1 MNILLISYHFL
12 PGFEGSTS
20 LVTTIADLLA
30 NNGHKVWV
38 ITHRFKGVEYKT
50 HPNIKIV
57 FVSSELSFG
66 ENKTSLTKTIRFTL
80 AAIQAG
86 LKIIKKEKIDIIH
99 SNAIAGPA
107 GAWLSYLTSKKHI
120 MLLHDVYSADP
131 NFWKEWK
138 KQEGNSSF
146 NALLGKLL
154 EKVYVHSRYAAI
166 HTVSEASRDDL
177 IKVGVKKPIYVIENA
192 IQIRDPENVEKKPLQ
207 FVYVGRLVFYKNIQ
221 TAIKA
226 IEIVKKSFPDIK
238 LVIIGSGPYRKNL
251 EELVAKLGLQN
262 NVTFMGNVSEDKK
275 NKMLAE
281 SQALVFP
288 SLFEGFGLVILEAFM
303 QHVPVLV
310 SDIRPLSDIVENQK
324 TGLVISAK
332 EEKMWAKS
340 IENILKEPEKMQIMG
355 NYGRQS
361 LVSKYSFS
369 VMEQKIVAMYENV
382 IALAEKKG

>member
-1 MNILLISYHFL
+1 MNILLISHYFL

-20 LVTTIADLLA
+20 LVTIIADLLA
-30 NNGHKVWV
+30 KNGHNVWV

-146 NALLGKLL
+146 GVLLGKLL

-166 HTVSEASRDDL
+166 HTVSEASKDDL
-177 IKVGVKKPIYVIENA
+177 IKVGVKKPIFVIENA
-192 IQIRDPENVEKKPLQ
+192 IQIKESENLEKNPLQ

-221 TAIKA
+221 VVLKA
-226 IEIVKKSFPDIK
+226 INIVKKSFPKVSFI
-238 LVIIGSGPYRKNL
+238 LVGRGTYRNNL
-251 EELVAKLGLQN
+251 EEIVRNLELED
-262 NVTFMGNVSEDKK
+262 NVEFKGHVSEDEKIK
-275 NKMLAE
+275 LLAT
-281 SQALVFP
+281 SQAVIFP
-288 SLFEGFGLVILEAFM
+288 SLFEGFGLVILESFM
-303 QHVPVLV
+303 QKKPVLV
-310 SDIRPLSDIVENQK
+310 SNVRPMTDIVEDKK
-324 TGLVISAK
+324 TGLVLPINDEKAWAEAIEHILENLQEAQK
-332 EEKMWAKS
+332 MGENGRKVLEERYVHEKMNRK
-340 IENILKEPEKMQIMG
+340 ILE
-355 NYGRQS
+355 
-361 LVSKYSFS
+361 
-369 VMEQKIVAMYENV
+369 MYDEV
-382 IALAEKKG
+382 IKG

>member
-20 LVTTIADLLA
+20 LVTIIADLLA
-30 NNGHKVWV
+30 NNGHNVWV
-38 ITHRFKGVEYKT
+38 ITHKFEGIEYNT

-66 ENKTSLTKTIRFTL
+66 ENKTSLSRTIRFTL

-146 NALLGKLL
+146 GVLLGKLL

-166 HTVSEASRDDL
+166 HTVSEASKDDL
-177 IKVGVKKPIYVIENA
+177 IKVGVKKPIFVIHNA
-192 IQIRDPENVEKKPLQ
+192 IPIKDAKIIQTNPYQ
-207 FVYVGRLVFYKNIQ
+207 FVYVGRLVFYKNLQ
-221 TAIKA
+221 VVIKA
-226 IEIVKKSFPDIK
+226 LRLLKEKFPKIN
-238 LVIIGSGPYRKNL
+238 LIIIGKGPYRPHI
-251 EELVAKLGLQN
+251 EELVEKYDLRK
-262 NVTFMGNVSEDKK
+262 NVTFKGHVSEEEK
-275 NKMLAE
+275 NHIIAS

-303 QHVPVLV
+303 QKKPALV
-310 SDIRPLSDIVENQK
+310 SDVRPLSDIVENQK
-324 TGLVISAK
+324 TGLIISQ
-332 EEKMWAKS
+332 EDEREWAKA
-340 IENILKEPEKMQIMG
+340 IEFILKNP
-355 NYGRQS
+355 NN
-361 LVSKYSFS
+361 VSKMGENSRKTLEERYSYES
-369 VMEQKIVAMYENV
+369 MKDKIIQTYSKLLQK
-382 IALAEKKG
+382 